1 MYMCLYFVCPVRTY
15 QSFDVHVIQFPHL
28 DYIYKS
34 IVSEMSGKIVL
45 IIPSIKTRI
54 LLNAC
59 RTEPNIQ
66 NIGSFQAKLNP

>member
-34 IVSEMSGKIVL
+34 IVSEMSGKNCAYY
-45 IIPSIKTRI
+45 P
-54 LLNAC
+54 
-59 RTEPNIQ
+59 
-66 NIGSFQAKLNP
+66 